1 MGTICTEFYRSRGA
15 TSIEREP
22 KTAAANSDG
31 HKGQR
36 NSRRLLRSSSCAV
49 PVGRVEET
57 QGPMFPS
64 QLRDTGICHQDIC
77 YFIIFWP
84 LLLPLLVGCVIEQI
98 LQNYV
103 AGDSI
108 SQPFEGMVS
117 GGEGLRFVVCGAL
130 MSLLF
135 GSQCTRVL
143 VLRRFYWRN

>member
-1 MGTICTEFYRSRGA
+1 MGTICTEFHPSREVA
-15 TSIEREP
+15 AIEREP
-22 KTAAANSDG
+22 IKTAANSF
-31 HKGQR
+31 GQR

-77 YFIIFWP
+77 YFIIFCP
-84 LLLPLLVGCVIEQI
+84 HLPSPAGWMCFEQI

-108 SQPFEGMVS
+108 SQPFDGMVS
-117 GGEGLRFVVCGAL
+117 GGEGLEFVVCGAL

-143 VLRRFYWRN
+143 VLRRF